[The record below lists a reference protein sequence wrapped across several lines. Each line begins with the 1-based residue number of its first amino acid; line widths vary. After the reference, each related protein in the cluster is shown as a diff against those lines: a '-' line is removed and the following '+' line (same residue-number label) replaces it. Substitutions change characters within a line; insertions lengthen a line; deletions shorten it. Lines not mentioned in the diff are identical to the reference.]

1 MAKSSENSCTY
12 RRAWVLN
19 LRAWKLWAE
28 KSPAYFVS
36 TLLSAAGLA
45 LAPYVTIWLSARIIA
60 ELAGGRDARQL
71 AFWAVLTVSATAVLA
86 LLNGLLKRWAA
97 YEQTRLY
104 PRMTQHLSDKMLGMD
119 YAQMDRQE
127 VYDLYSQ
134 IVQND
139 MWSGYGLAQTL
150 GFFPDFC
157 KAAAQILGGIGFTLT
172 LFLTDVPA
180 GSPLAVLNGPLAL
193 VGVLAA
199 MVGAVLASTA
209 CVNASG
215 LRMSRQ
221 AANMRLAN
229 RHFNFYGVM
238 ALERKRA
245 ADLRMYNQQEEVC
258 HHYMQNNAFSRG
270 GALARRAM
278 GDVGLLRA
286 LAQALSAVLT
296 GVVYLFVCLKSWA
309 GAFDVGAVTQYVGA
323 ATQLFG
329 GMRQRVMI
337 AMALACKPKL
347 LIADEPT
354 TALDVTIQAQILKL
368 MNDLKRQT
376 GTSILFITHDL
387 GVIHEM
393 ADEVAVMYCGQIV
406 EKADAKEIFHK
417 SVYSH
422 PYTEGLMISIPRL
435 NTPKGKKLDAIPG
448 AVPNPLY
455 LPKGCKFAP
464 RCKYCTQKCLE
475 EEPPLTEV
483 GPNHLVRCFY
493 AEKAVRQQNAK

>member
-1 MAKSSENSCTY
+1 MPLLEIKDLHTFFRTKRGIVKAVNGVSYSVEAGKTLGVVGESGSSKS
-12 RRAWVLN
+12 
-19 LRAWKLWAE
+19 
-28 KSPAYFVS
+28 
-36 TLLSAAGLA
+36 
-45 LAPYVTIWLSARIIA
+45 
-60 ELAGGRDARQL
+60 
-71 AFWAVLTVSATAVLA
+71 VSAMSMLHLIDDNGYIASGEIIFNGVDLVKLTRQEMYKVRGNEISVIFQEPMTS
-86 LLNGLLKRWAA
+86 LNPVFTVERQISEPFMVHQGMSKKQAA
-97 YEQTRLY
+97 KEVV
-104 PRMTQHLSDKMLGMD
+104 KMLAD
-119 YAQMDRQE
+119 VKIPNPE
-127 VYDLYSQ
+127 VVAKQYPHQ
-134 IVQND
+134 
-139 MWSGYGLAQTL
+139 
-150 GFFPDFC
+150 
-157 KAAAQILGGIGFTLT
+157 
-172 LFLTDVPA
+172 
-180 GSPLAVLNGPLAL
+180 
-193 VGVLAA
+193 
-199 MVGAVLASTA
+199 
-209 CVNASG
+209 
-215 LRMSRQ
+215 
-221 AANMRLAN
+221 
-229 RHFNFYGVM
+229 
-238 ALERKRA
+238 
-245 ADLRMYNQQEEVC
+245 
-258 HHYMQNNAFSRG
+258 
-270 GALARRAM
+270 
-278 GDVGLLRA
+278 
-286 LAQALSAVLT
+286 LS
-296 GVVYLFVCLKSWA
+296 
-309 GAFDVGAVTQYVGA
+309 
-323 ATQLFG
+323 G

-475 EEPPLTEV
+475 EEPPLQEV

-493 AEKAVRQQNAK
+493 AEKAVRQQNEK